1 MESCLSYIYP
11 HTRVHSIVGILKTTA
26 HNAFPVVTID
36 KTTRQD
42 SHGDNFVDNVDSSN
56 EQFARTTTLSS
67 LTSEQKLRRTLMS
80 GAENSLL
87 HRLRSGSEHH
97 PASHRISIKGKRL
110 PSDGDQDSLLV
121 SSSAPMAS
129 NLVTNYL
136 GHEGV
141 MADDNDGK
149 CAMQDSHRNYG
160 SNKAL
165 HTYFVCKYKQL
176 SVFTFQYIVSPGT
189 LNHFPMSFQGFVFH
203 GNKELC

>member
-36 KTTRQD
+36 KTTQQD
-42 SHGDNFVDNVDSSN
+42 IHGNNFADNVDSSN
-56 EQFARTTTLSS
+56 EQFARTTTFSS
-67 LTSEQKLRRTLMS
+67 LTSEQKLRRTLIS

-97 PASHRISIKGKRL
+97 PATYRINIKGRRL
-110 PSDGDQDSLLV
+110 LSESDQDSLIV

-136 GHEGV
+136 DHEGETV
-141 MADDNDGK
+141 DGDDSK
-149 CAMQDSHRNYG
+149 CAMQDSHKNYS
-160 SNKAL
+160 SNKRL
-165 HTYFVCKYKQL
+165 HTCFICKCK
-176 SVFTFQYIVSPGT
+176 
-189 LNHFPMSFQGFVFH
+189 
-203 GNKELC
+203 